1 MPEYLLQLRSGGSC
15 VVAGRTIRYTYDS
28 AGQLTGVTSP
38 ARTTRPAICPP
49 ETVTGTT
56 RATSR
61 SSKSGVPKIQN
72 LQTSSRPGMKCASAT
87 AAKAAANR
95 AAERQWSRP
104 EIAAPAAWM
113 VRGARAP
120 TGVWRALLAKGMAR
134 QQHHSHW
141 WCRPLSRIPRWP
153 RHLLR
158 SRPDAPGR
166 EG

>member
-28 AGQLTGVTSP
+28 TGQLTGVTSP

-72 LQTSSRPGMKCASAT
+72 LQTSSRPRGKCASAT
-87 AAKAAANR
+87 AAKAAASR
-95 AAERQWSRP
+95 AAEKQWPRP
-104 EIAAPAAWM
+104 GIAAPAA
-113 VRGARAP
+113 RH
-120 TGVWRALLAKGMAR
+120 LAKGMAR
-134 QQHHSHW
+134 QQHDSHW

-166 EG
+166 AG